1 MSHWTQQLPEVGMW
15 ADRIAMDAESISQRI
30 AAAEAEIARLHAAMQ
45 ELECDA
51 INTASRHYSRDE
63 ISAAIEA
70 NSELINA

>member
-15 ADRIAMDAESISQRI
+15 ADRIAMDAENIAERI

-51 INTASRHYSRDE
+51 MNTARRHYSTDE

>member
-1 MSHWTQQLPEVGMW
+1 MNHWTQQLPEVGMW
-15 ADRIAMDAESISQRI
+15 ADRIAMDAAIIVERI
-30 AAAEAEIARLHAAMQ
+30 AKAEAEIAYLNAAMQ

-51 INTASRHYSRDE
+51 MNTARRHYSADE